1 VKPRRPSTPLLLLT
15 LLVLAAALLPAIVT
29 AACGNSTA
37 AAIPS
42 SSPTL
47 GPSPPATFGVEAY
60 AALAAL
66 DRIGARPTGSIA
78 NVTTRDL
85 IYARLQGYGYRPK
98 MQPFTAA
105 GTTTANVIADRR
117 GVADPLIVIGAHY
130 DSSPLGKGALD
141 NASGVS
147 LALEL
152 ADRLVH
158 SKVSVSV
165 RFVFFGAEENGFLGS
180 KYYVATLSEADR
192 TRTFLM
198 IDLDTV
204 AGGDHLY
211 VYSGTGTSAW
221 PRTDLQ
227 SLAHKLHID
236 LRTSPAAGKGHPAG
250 TVPDS
255 GDYAAFRGA
264 GIPFAWLEA
273 ADLDVGDHSVFTSTA
288 REGVLRHTT
297 ADNLAHVDHL
307 YPGRLKRQLGDF
319 ATVLERYIV
328 TMKVKL

>member
-15 LLVLAAALLPAIVT
+15 LLVLTAALLPAIVT
-29 AACGNSTA
+29 AACGNGTA
-37 AAIPS
+37 AAVPAS
-42 SSPTL
+42 RPTL
-47 GPSPPATFGVEAY
+47 GPSPPATFGVVAY
-60 AALAAL
+60 DVLAAL
-66 DRIGARPTGSIA
+66 DRIGARPTGSSA
-78 NVTTRDL
+78 NVAARDL
-85 IYARLQGYGYRPK
+85 ICAQLRSYGYRPK
-98 MQPFTAA
+98 VQPFAAA
-105 GTTTANVIADRR
+105 GAATANVIADRR

-130 DSSPLGKGALD
+130 DSSSLGKGALD
-141 NASGVS
+141 NASGVG

-152 ADRLVH
+152 ADRLLH

-165 RFVFFGAEENGFLGS
+165 RFVFFGAAENGFLGS
-180 KYYVATLSEADR
+180 DYYVNALSKADR

-204 AGGDHLY
+204 AGGDRLY
-211 VYSGTGTSAW
+211 VYSGAGTNAW

-227 SLAHKLHID
+227 SLARKLHID
-236 LRTSPAAGKGHPAG
+236 LRTSPANGKLHPAG
-250 TVPDS
+250 TVAES
-255 GDYAAFRGA
+255 GDYAAFRRA

-273 ADLDVGDHSVFTSTA
+273 ANLDVGRGVFTSTA
-288 REGVLRHTT
+288 REGVLRHTK

-307 YPGRLKRQLGDF
+307 YPGRLKRQLGDL